1 MRKLK
6 ITFTYKEIAE
16 TILYTWNQSD
26 KRHKINQHHIKLL
39 PLKKCYFSLSLA
51 LVIDISML

>member
-1 MRKLK
+1 M
-6 ITFTYKEIAE
+6 TFTYKEIAE

-26 KRHKINQHHIKLL
+26 KQHKINQHHIKLL
-39 PLKKCYFSLSLA
+39 LLKKCYFSLSLA